1 VNRAGGEMRW
11 SFNEKAVL
19 LGVGGHWV
27 NALDT
32 KFVDPAA
39 PSRSLS
45 HKEARIWTMVT
56 KGKFTASLD
65 GILQRYES
73 GNPYLAGMRNVFE
86 TVASLGYQ
94 ATTNVKVS
102 GDVSYGSTPVAKH
115 ETRGLLRAEYRFG
128 FAKKGGK

>member
-1 VNRAGGEMRW
+1 MRW
-11 SFNEKAVL
+11 FFNEKTVL
-19 LGVGGHWV
+19 LGLGAHWV
-27 NALDT
+27 NATDT

-56 KGKFTASLD
+56 RGKLTASLD

-73 GNPYLAGMRNVFE
+73 GNPYLAGMRNVYE

-94 ATTNVKVS
+94 ATESMKVS
-102 GDVSYGSTPVAKH
+102 GDVSFGSTPVTKN
-115 ETRGLLRAEYRFG
+115 ETRLLLRADYRFG